1 MSRLKTAVQVAK
13 GRKYSLGYGGIES
26 TTRRRSPQRKTGPE
40 INVLTPSKR
49 DKATATVRDDR
60 RNMTLLAWM
69 IRRHLDNVSRFTPH
83 FRISSDSDD
92 PAVAKVN
99 DTVRK
104 LVSWHGRR
112 RQFDALRR
120 ELSEAEAAWEA
131 AGDAAWAAA
140 RVPARDAGRAAARK
154 RQNKRLTQMVSRRI

>member
-112 RQFDALRR
+112 RQFDALGRHCR
-120 ELSEAEAAWEA
+120 DEWLRQFEACKVI
-131 AGDAAWAAA
+131 AGDCGGLKAK
-140 RVPARDAGRAAARK
+140 GGK
-154 RQNKRLTQMVSRRI
+154 LQGI